1 MPVTRAS
8 VSAWGTVPG
17 PVAVTVPGASDLR
30 SAAVTSRT
38 QSAALA
44 LAASTLVYSP
54 VTGCHT
60 YYLLIRCVS
69 HVLTSVSWVPY
80 SGTCEG

>member
-8 VSAWGTVPG
+8 ASAWGTVPG

-30 SAAVTSRT
+30 SAAVTSRS

-54 VTGCHT
+54 VTGCHST
-60 YYLLIRCVS
+60 HQVRFS
-69 HVLTSVSWVPY
+69 RS
-80 SGTCEG
+80 